1 NIYRFPACL
10 RVLDKDTVLGMK
22 FPSTATIP
30 RSKSDH
36 ATKSITSRAGGRI
49 KFKDTLFAL
58 QGCYAG
64 LAGMIFDNGMVA
76 VLGNYNRVTR
86 NVFKNG
92 KRAGNRSKLRS
103 AIHTEG
109 AAKYNRFD
117 HNEVMHWQRWAI
129 RNTKVNGGTKG
140 NRFDHNYLH
149 DLLGQWG
156 NTGEAL
162 QVGTGPG
169 AVIFEPGT
177 IIEYN
182 LIDGHNL
189 ESEILSLKA
198 SSNIVRGNTFIN
210 APKGSVTTRTSSN
223 NLLMNNTFI
232 NIKGLSIY
240 ADNNKVIGNKFI
252 NSNLNIKSGDA
263 IFPELLENNSKYQG
277 AHPAARKTLVVGN
290 QFSDG
295 KIRLGNKGTGNK
307 EFNRTFPA
315 ENTILISNH
324 GGVVVRVGAV
334 EGTETRTQYSW

>member
-1 NIYRFPACL
+1 MRALGRLLCL
-10 RVLDKDTVLGMK
+10 TFGIALTGVGHHAAAESKTDSCVVGVQATTTVA
-22 FPSTATIP
+22 SATALQLALSEAEPGTTIVIEEGDYKGDFSL
-30 RSKSDH
+30 SKSGH
-36 ATKSITSRAGGRI
+36 AAKPITIRAGGKV

-58 QGCYAG
+58 KGDYAV
-64 LAGMIFDNGMVA
+64 LTGMIFDNGMVA

-117 HNEVMHWQRWAI
+117 HN
-129 RNTKVNGGTKG
+129 
-140 NRFDHNYLH
+140 DYLH

-182 LIDGHNL
+182 LIDGHKL

-198 SSNIVRGNTFIN
+198 SNNIVRGNTFVN

-223 NLLMNNTFI
+223 NLLMNHTFI
-232 NIKGLSIY
+232 NIKSLSIY

-263 IFPELLENNSKYQG
+263 IFPELLENNSKYQS
-277 AHPAARKTLVVGN
+277 AHPAARKSLVVGN

-295 KIRLGNKGTGNK
+295 KIRL
-307 EFNRTFPA
+307 E
-315 ENTILISNH
+315 
-324 GGVVVRVGAV
+324 GV
-334 EGTETRTQYSW
+334 